1 MKTGHILGGAL
12 ITGSAAAVLTM
23 ALHPTGG
30 DPSRYAGAIAERIP
44 LTQTAHGLGIAGVLL
59 LAIGFAGFSQRL
71 GLHRASAI
79 AGLVLYA
86 FAGMAAVCAMVLSGF
101 VSGDVIWAYREAA
114 PTDQGALRQLFFYG
128 GWLTDAYTRVF
139 VAGSGAALA
148 AWSLGLLSV
157 KRLTGLAWFGL
168 AVGVGEIALLA
179 AGMSVF
185 NLHGL
190 GALVL
195 FQAIWSVAVGVV
207 LLRRPEWSAAEGG
220 AAA

>member
-1 MKTGHILGGAL
+1 MKTGHILGTAL
-12 ITGSAAAVLTM
+12 ITGSAAAMLTL
-23 ALHPTGG
+23 ALHPSGG
-30 DPSRYAGAIAERIP
+30 DPSRYAAAIAARIP
-44 LTQTAHGLGIAGVLL
+44 LNQTAHGLGIVGVLL
-59 LAIGFAGFSQRL
+59 LTTGFAGFSQRL
-71 GLHRASAI
+71 GLHRAGAI
-79 AGLVLYA
+79 AGLVFYG

-101 VSGDVIWAYREAA
+101 VSGEVIEAYRGAA

-128 GWLTDAYTRVF
+128 GWLTDAFTRVF

-168 AVGVGEIALLA
+168 AVGAGEIALLA
-179 AGMSVF
+179 AGMPVF

-195 FQAIWSVAVGVV
+195 FQAIWSVSVGIA
-207 LLRRPEWSAAEGG
+207 LLRQPDWSAA
-220 AAA
+220 